1 MRDEGMPAIMEAHN
15 RALVALLNA
24 TDMTEEEADEVITSI
39 VALVFQT
46 IKEYLPNEG
55 DMKCN

>member
-1 MRDEGMPAIMEAHN
+1 MTFPAIMEAHN

-24 TDMTEEEADEVITSI
+24 TDMTEEQADEVITSI

>member
-1 MRDEGMPAIMEAHN
+1 MTFPAIMEAHN

-24 TDMTEEEADEVITSI
+24 TDMTDQEADEVITSI

-46 IKEYLPNEG
+46 MKEYLPNQG
-55 DMKCN
+55 DIKCN